1 MIAIV
6 LIVIL
11 LLIFILSSYEWYV
24 LFLFLQNTGPSSYK
38 PARRYP
44 TRDSLLNRHRDLSQE
59 NKRLLGV
66 PPTRNSSLAPLLRDG
81 PGLGGILG
89 DIPDY
94 YTDGGETIF
103 TGKAL

>member
-1 MIAIV
+1 M
-6 LIVIL
+6 
-11 LLIFILSSYEWYV
+11 
-24 LFLFLQNTGPSSYK
+24 
-38 PARRYP
+38 
-44 TRDSLLNRHRDLSQE
+44 
-59 NKRLLGV
+59 LGV
-66 PPTRNSSLAPLLRDG
+66 PATRNSSLAPLLRDG